1 MQSHR
6 HGRVIQDK
14 EDIEMLVNSKVLFKK
29 AQEGHYAIPAAN
41 ALDMESI
48 KNHISLA
55 EKLGLPLILGIA
67 ECHLGDNISLEDAAL
82 VGRKY
87 AAEASVPVVLH
98 LDHGE
103 SYETCKKAIDLGFT
117 SVMIDA
123 SMKSFEENVATTSKV
138 VEYAHARG
146 VTVEAEIGHV
156 ASNFDEND
164 TETLYTTAAE
174 AKAFAEQSDCDS
186 LAISIGTAHGV
197 YKAKAIPEISFDS
210 LAAIRQPT
218 NVPLVLH
225 GGSGSGDD
233 NLARCAREGICKV
246 NIYTDL
252 YLAAMKVLEEEDS
265 SSYFKVLANLK
276 KGMNECLEHYY
287 KVFGTQAQ

>member
-1 MQSHR
+1 MR
-6 HGRVIQDK
+6 
-14 EDIEMLVNSKVLFKK
+14 
-29 AQEGHYAIPAAN
+29 
-41 ALDMESI
+41 
-48 KNHISLA
+48 
-55 EKLGLPLILGIA
+55 
-67 ECHLGDNISLEDAAL
+67 
-82 VGRKY
+82 RKY
-87 AAEASVPVVLH
+87 AEEASVPVVLH

-103 SYETCKKAIDLGFT
+103 SFETCKKAIDLGFT

-123 SMKSFEENVATTSKV
+123 SMKSFDENVATTSKV

-164 TETLYTTAAE
+164 TETMYTTAEE
-174 AKAFAEQSDCDS
+174 ASEFAAKSGCDS

-210 LAAIRQPT
+210 LAAIRQAT

-233 NLARCAREGICKV
+233 NLSRCAKEGICKV

-252 YLAAMKVLEEEDS
+252 YLAAMKALEDGDS
-265 SSYFKVLANLK
+265 KDYFKVLKNLK

-287 KVFGTQAQ
+287 KVFGTKAQ

>member
-1 MQSHR
+1 
-6 HGRVIQDK
+6 
-14 EDIEMLVNSKVLFKK
+14 MLVNSSILFKK
-29 AQEGHYAIPAAN
+29 AQEGHYAIPSAN
-41 ALDMESI
+41 FLDMESI
-48 KNHISLA
+48 KNHVQLA
-55 EKLGLPLILGIA
+55 EKLGLPLIIGIA
-67 ECHLGDNISLEDAAL
+67 ESHLGDNITLEDAAN

-87 AAEASVPVVLH
+87 AAEASVPIVLH

-123 SMKSFEENVATTSKV
+123 SMKSFEENVETTRKV

-146 VTVEAEIGHV
+146 VVVEAEIGHV
-156 ASNFDEND
+156 ASNFNKDD
-164 TETLYTTAAE
+164 TETLYTTPEE
-174 AKAFAEQSDCDS
+174 ASAFAEQSGCDS

-197 YKAKAIPEISFDS
+197 YKAKAIPEISFES
-210 LAAIRQPT
+210 LAAIRNAT

-233 NLARCAREGICKV
+233 NLSRCAREGICKV

-252 YLAAMKVLEEEDS
+252 YLAAMKAMEEEDTS
-265 SSYFKVLANLK
+265 DYFKVLAAMK
-276 KGMNECLEHYY
+276 KGMNECLTHYY
-287 KVFGTQAQ
+287 KVFGTRA

>member
-1 MQSHR
+1 MLVTTKEMFAKSR
-6 HGRVIQDK
+6 EKGYAIVAPDFWDSNSCKTYVETAEELGVPVILSFAQAHS
-14 EDIEMLVNSKVLFKK
+14 EMLSVEE
-29 AQEGHYAIPAAN
+29 AYA
-41 ALDMESI
+41 
-48 KNHISLA
+48 LA
-55 EKLGLPLILGIA
+55 KYYGEK
-67 ECHLGDNISLEDAAL
+67 
-82 VGRKY
+82 
-87 AAEASVPVVLH
+87 ASVPVAIH
-98 LDHGE
+98 LDHGLDV
-103 SYETCKKAIDLGFT
+103 ETVKKAVDLGYT

-123 SMKSFEENVATTSKV
+123 SMKSFDENVETTRKV

-164 TETLYTTAAE
+164 TETLYTTAEE
-174 AKAFAEQSDCDS
+174 ASSFAEQSGCDS

-210 LAAIRQPT
+210 LAKIRKAT

-233 NLARCAREGICKV
+233 NLSRCAKEGICKV

-252 YLAAMKVLEEEDS
+252 YLAAMKALDEEDT
-265 SSYFKVLANLK
+265 SSYFKVRDALQ
-276 KGMNECLEHYY
+276 KGMNECLEHYF
-287 KVFGTQAQ
+287 KVFGTRA

>member
-1 MQSHR
+1 
-6 HGRVIQDK
+6 
-14 EDIEMLVNSKVLFKK
+14 MLVNSKEVFKK
-29 AQEGHYAIPAAN
+29 AQEGHYAVPAAN

-48 KNHISLA
+48 KNHVSLA
-55 EKLGLPLILGIA
+55 ERLGLPLIVGVA
-67 ECHLGDNISLEDAAL
+67 ECHLGDSISLEDAAL
-82 VGRKY
+82 VGKKY
-87 AAEASVPVVLH
+87 ASEASVPVVLH

-123 SMKSFEENVATTSKV
+123 SMKSFDENVATTRKV

-174 AKAFAEQSDCDS
+174 AKAFAEQSGCDS

-210 LAAIRQPT
+210 LAAIRQAT

-233 NLARCAREGICKV
+233 NLSRCAKEGICKV

-252 YLAAMKVLEEEDS
+252 YLAAMDSLEKEDS
-265 SSYFKVLANLK
+265 SNYMKVLKALQ

-287 KVFGTQAQ
+287 KVFGTKAQ

>member
-1 MQSHR
+1 
-6 HGRVIQDK
+6 
-14 EDIEMLVNSKVLFKK
+14 MLVNSKVLFEK
-29 AQEGHYAIPAAN
+29 AQEGHYAIPSAN
-41 ALDMESI
+41 VLDMESI
-48 KNHISLA
+48 KNHVHIA
-55 EKLGLPLILGIA
+55 EELGLPLIIGIA
-67 ECHLGDNISLEDAAL
+67 ESHLGDNISLEDATL

-87 AAEASVPVVLH
+87 AAEASVPVVIH

-103 SYETCKKAIDLGFT
+103 SVETCKKAIDLGFT

-123 SMKSFEENVATTSKV
+123 SMKSFDENVAATREV

-164 TETLYTTAAE
+164 QETLYTTAAE
-174 AKAFAEQSDCDS
+174 ASEFAEKSGCDS

-197 YKAKAIPEISFDS
+197 YKAKAIPEISFES
-210 LAAIRQPT
+210 LASIRQAT

-225 GGSGSGDD
+225 GGSGSGDE
-233 NLARCAREGICKV
+233 NLSRCAKEGICKV

-252 YLAAMKVLEEEDS
+252 YLAAMKSLGEADAS
-265 SSYFKVLANLK
+265 DYFKVRNALQ
-276 KGMNECLEHYY
+276 KGMNDCLAHYY
-287 KVFGTQAQ
+287 KVFGTQAQA

>member
-1 MQSHR
+1 
-6 HGRVIQDK
+6 
-14 EDIEMLVNSKVLFKK
+14 MLVNSKKVFRK
-29 AQEGHYAIPAAN
+29 AQEGHYAVPSAN
-41 ALDMESI
+41 VLDMESI
-48 KNHISLA
+48 KNHVSLA
-55 EKLGLPLILGIA
+55 ERLGLPLIVAVA
-67 ECHLGDNISLEDAAL
+67 ECHLGDSISLEDAAL
-82 VGRKY
+82 VGKKH

-103 SYETCKKAIDLGFT
+103 SFETCKKAIDLGFT

-123 SMKSFEENVATTSKV
+123 SMKSFEENVATTRKV
-138 VEYAHARG
+138 VEYAHERG

-164 TETLYTTAAE
+164 TETMYTTAAE
-174 AKAFAEQSDCDS
+174 ASEFAKQSGCDS

-210 LAAIRQPT
+210 LAAIRSAT
-218 NVPLVLH
+218 DVPLVLH

-233 NLARCAREGICKV
+233 NLSRCAKEGICKV

-252 YLAAMKVLEEEDS
+252 YLAAMKSLEDGDS
-265 SSYFKVLANLK
+265 SDYFRVLGNLK
-276 KGMNECLEHYY
+276 AGMNECLEHYY
-287 KVFGTQAQ
+287 KVFGTKAQ

>member
-1 MQSHR
+1 
-6 HGRVIQDK
+6 
-14 EDIEMLVNSKVLFKK
+14 MLVNSKVLFEK

-41 ALDMESI
+41 YLDMESI
-48 KNHISLA
+48 KNHVLLA
-55 EKLGLPLILGIA
+55 EKLGLPLIIGVA
-67 ECHLGDNISLEDAAL
+67 ESHLGDNINLEDAAL
-82 VGRKY
+82 VARKY
-87 AAEASVPVVLH
+87 AAAASVPIVVH

-103 SYETCKKAIDLGFT
+103 SFETCKKAIDLGFT

-123 SMKSFEENVATTSKV
+123 SMKSFEENVATTKKV
-138 VEYAHARG
+138 VESVHARG

-156 ASNFDEND
+156 ASNFNQND
-164 TETLYTTAAE
+164 TETLYTTAEE
-174 AKAFAEQSDCDS
+174 AAAFAEQSGCDS

-210 LAAIRQPT
+210 LAAIRNAT

-225 GGSGSGDD
+225 GGSGSGDE

-252 YLAAMKVLEEEDS
+252 YLAAMKSLEEADAS
-265 SSYFKVLANLK
+265 DYFKVQAALR
-276 KGMNECLEHYY
+276 KGMTECLTPYY
-287 KVFGTQAQ
+287 NVFGTKAE

>member
-1 MQSHR
+1 
-6 HGRVIQDK
+6 
-14 EDIEMLVNSKVLFKK
+14 MLVNSKVLFEK
-29 AQEGHYAIPAAN
+29 AQAGHYAIPSAN
-41 ALDMESI
+41 VLDMESI

-55 EKLGLPLILGIA
+55 EKLGLPLIVGIA
-67 ECHLGDNISLEDAAL
+67 ESHLGDNICLEDAAL

-103 SYETCKKAIDLGFT
+103 SFETCKKAIDLGFT

-123 SMKSFEENVATTSKV
+123 SMKSFEENVEITRKV

-156 ASNFDEND
+156 ASNFDESD
-164 TETLYTTAAE
+164 QETLYTTAKE
-174 AKAFAEQSDCDS
+174 ASEFAAQSGCDS

-210 LAAIRQPT
+210 LASIVKAT

-233 NLARCAREGICKV
+233 NLSRCAKEGICKV

-252 YLAAMKVLEEEDS
+252 YLAAMKDLEEGDS
-265 SSYFKVLANLK
+265 SNYFKVLGNLK

>member
-1 MQSHR
+1 
-6 HGRVIQDK
+6 
-14 EDIEMLVNSKVLFKK
+14 MLVNSKVLFKK
-29 AQEGHYAIPAAN
+29 AQEGCYAIPAAN

-55 EKLGLPLILGIA
+55 EKLGLPLIVGVA

-123 SMKSFEENVATTSKV
+123 SMKSFEENVETTRKV

-164 TETLYTTAAE
+164 TETLYTTAEE
-174 AKAFAEQSDCDS
+174 ASAFAEQSGCDS

-210 LAAIRQPT
+210 LAKIRQAT
-218 NVPLVLH
+218 SVPLVLH

-233 NLARCAREGICKV
+233 NLARCAKEGICQV

-252 YLAAMKVLEEEDS
+252 YLAAMKSLEEGDS
-265 SSYFKVLANLK
+265 SNYLK
-276 KGMNECLEHYY
+276 IMKNAKDGMNSCLEHYY

>member
-1 MQSHR
+1 
-6 HGRVIQDK
+6 
-14 EDIEMLVNSKVLFKK
+14 MLVNSKKVFRK
-29 AQEGHYAIPAAN
+29 AQEGHYAVPSAN
-41 ALDMESI
+41 VLDMESI
-48 KNHISLA
+48 KNHVSLA
-55 EKLGLPLILGIA
+55 ERLGLPLIVAVA
-67 ECHLGDNISLEDAAL
+67 ECHLGDSISLEDAAL
-82 VGRKY
+82 VGKKH

-103 SYETCKKAIDLGFT
+103 SFETCKKAIDLGFT

-123 SMKSFEENVATTSKV
+123 SMKSFEENVATTRKV
-138 VEYAHARG
+138 VEYAHESG

-164 TETLYTTAAE
+164 TETMYTTAAE
-174 AKAFAEQSDCDS
+174 ASEFAKQSGCDS

-210 LAAIRQPT
+210 LAAIRSAT
-218 NVPLVLH
+218 DVPLVLH

-233 NLARCAREGICKV
+233 NLSRCAKEGICKV

-252 YLAAMKVLEEEDS
+252 YLAAMKSLEDGDS
-265 SSYFKVLANLK
+265 SDYFRVLGNLK
-276 KGMNECLEHYY
+276 AGMNECLEHYY
-287 KVFGTQAQ
+287 KVFGTKAQ